1 MWRPLAIA
9 LSVLVC
15 GLAGHRGTA
24 APAPDEVRRSATGGP
39 SWQLDFSFHD
49 PQRISIQHPGDER
62 PTVYWYA
69 LFTVVNNTG
78 RDVEF
83 YPSFNLVTD
92 TLEVVE
98 GGADINPRVYD
109 AIAARHEREY
119 PFFAPPSKITGLLL
133 RGADNARTSAAV
145 FRMFD
150 PSSNNFT
157 VYIAGLSGQI
167 SRVPNPEF
175 DDQREESESNQR
187 FFILRKSLAITY
199 GLPGDVSTRFR
210 AVPVRQKREW
220 VIR

>member
-1 MWRPLAIA
+1 MRRRLTIV

-15 GLAGHRGTA
+15 GFACHHGTA
-24 APAPDEVRRSATGGP
+24 APTPDGERPSVSGAS

-49 PQRISIQHPGDER
+49 PQRISIQHPGDGQ
-62 PTVYWYA
+62 PTVYWYV
-69 LFTVVNNTG
+69 LFTVVNDTG
-78 RDVEF
+78 RDVQF
-83 YPSFNLVTD
+83 YPSFDLVTD
-92 TLEVVE
+92 TLEVIE

-109 AIAARHEREY
+109 AIAARHKKEY

-133 RGADNARTSAAV
+133 QGADNARTSAAV

-175 DDQREESESNQR
+175 DDQREESEANQR
-187 FFILRKSLAITY
+187 FFILRKTLAIKY
-199 GLPGDVSTRFR
+199 SLPGDVFTRSR
-210 AVPVRQKREW
+210 AVPVRQRREW